1 MSETY
6 REFLEM
12 SDDELIERHDRRAS
26 NTMVGTGHYLDELTR
41 RRQERNTEQIMRMTV
56 VMAVLTGVIT
66 IATLVYVGVAICDVF
81 FKC

>member
-6 REFLEM
+6 REFLKM

-26 NTMVGTGHYLDELTR
+26 NTTVGTGHYLDELFR
-41 RRQERNTEQIMRMTV
+41 RRQERNTEQIKRMTV